1 MEALSSALSHF
12 SIQCRLEDARKAL
25 YLLCV
30 PGKNAN
36 INMARS
42 VGNRMRE
49 LTNNGEVRGG
59 DFYGVKDHA
68 SVTLI
73 ASRITYLDKVKD
85 YYERASAHVEELKK
99 KETQSP

>member
-1 MEALSSALSHF
+1 
-12 SIQCRLEDARKAL
+12 
-25 YLLCV
+25 
-30 PGKNAN
+30 
-36 INMARS
+36 
-42 VGNRMRE
+42 MRE

-85 YYERASAHVEELKK
+85 YYERASTHVEDLKK